1 MSNLVDKLKEAFNSN
16 FLTYWNAH
24 VAHWNVVDPRFSELH
39 GLFGEIYEDAHAAV
53 DTYAEFL
60 RQLDVKVSP
69 ILPAPGVI
77 GFSNE
82 NATTA
87 DMIRGLRTDAEKM
100 ILLSID
106 LFELATSEGENAL
119 ANFAA
124 DRQAAHSKFRW
135 KLRSTSA

>member
-1 MSNLVDKLKEAFNSN
+1 MSKLVDKLKETFESN
-16 FLTYWNAH
+16 FLAYWNAH

-39 GLFGEIYEDAHAAV
+39 GLFGDIYEDAQEAV
-53 DTYAEFL
+53 DIYAEFL

-69 ILPAPGVI
+69 VLPAPGVI
-77 GFSNE
+77 GFSAE

-100 ILLSID
+100 ILLTIE
-106 LFELATSEGENAL
+106 LFDLATEEGENAL

-124 DRQAAHSKFRW
+124 ERQAAHSKFRW
-135 KLRSTSA
+135 KLRSTNT